1 MPDRLKELNH
11 IGIAVTDLEEAKE
24 LFRDRL
30 GFRWERDQELPERGL
45 KIAFFSTGNTRI
57 ELLQG
62 ITADSAISKF
72 VEKRGPGIH
81 HLSFEVEGIQRVMDE
96 LSGEGIKLIDQQP
109 RPGAEGHLVAF
120 LHPKSTGSVLIE
132 LEEK

>member
-11 IGIAVTDLEEAKE
+11 IGIAVTDLEASKA

-30 GFRWERDQELPERGL
+30 GFTHEGDKELPDRGL
-45 KIAFFSTGNTRI
+45 KVAFFSTGNTRI

-62 ITADSAISKF
+62 VTPDSAISKF

-81 HLSFEVEGIQRVMDE
+81 HLSFAVNGAGFSWPRTTRNNERLALRVSAFTTISR
-96 LSGEGIKLIDQQP
+96 LSSL
-109 RPGAEGHLVAF
+109 
-120 LHPKSTGSVLIE
+120 
-132 LEEK
+132 